1 MEVEVPQIDSEF
13 EQKREQW
20 IRCLDHKD
28 STSGQPDGN
37 GIGQQ
42 MIGLVWDAGVYRVIN
57 EARRLADR
65 DAKDR
70 TKLSGLVHGLI
81 NRCFFRSQMVG
92 IRKVV
97 GSDRDVLDGK
107 HGVFA
112 LKPLVRDMKEHR
124 YLFSR
129 SNLFAARGLSMDIE
143 AVARARDRFVREQ
156 ERAGHD
162 ASYYPKE
169 ISVSWVDGLHRELDE
184 LCRTTPESRG
194 PDDIIAEDLFDGLL
208 SRLSE
213 TQSLADHV
221 NKLLAHA
228 ATPESRA
235 LVDPGYE
242 QVTLAQLWN
251 AHEIIC
257 RAVQFIDVRLLRGIS
272 HGFLASYGGN
282 LLHYVD
288 QPLATTE
295 RLPDLQRAWT
305 EYRKET
311 EEWGH
316 TGLAWV
322 LQSPCST

>member
-1 MEVEVPQIDSEF
+1 MDIEVPQMDPEF
-13 EQKREQW
+13 AQKREQW

-28 STSGQPDGN
+28 PATGQTDTN
-37 GIGQQ
+37 GIDQQ
-42 MIGLVWDAGVYRVIN
+42 MLGLIWDAGVYRVIN

-65 DAKDR
+65 DAKDQA
-70 TKLSGLVHGLI
+70 KLSGLVHGLI
-81 NRCFFRSQMVG
+81 NRCFFRSQMIG

-97 GSDRDVLDGK
+97 GSDRDVLDGR

-112 LKPLVRDMKEHR
+112 LKPLVKDMKEHR
-124 YLFSR
+124 HLFSR

-162 ASYYPKE
+162 AYYYPKE
-169 ISVSWVDGLHRELDE
+169 ISVSWVDDLHREVDD
-184 LCRTTPESRG
+184 LCCTTPESRG
-194 PDDIIAEDLFDGLL
+194 PDDVIVEDVFDGLL
-208 SRLSE
+208 ARLSE

-221 NKLLAHA
+221 NKFLAHA

-235 LVDPGYE
+235 LVDPGSE
-242 QVTLAQLWN
+242 QVTLAQLWK

-257 RAVQFIDVRLLRGIS
+257 RAVQFIDVRLLRGVN
-272 HGFLASYGGN
+272 HGFLPIYQGN

-295 RLPDLQRAWT
+295 RLPDLRQAWA

-311 EEWGH
+311 EAWGH
-316 TGLAWV
+316 TGLDWV
-322 LQSPCST
+322 LRSPRSP